1 MTVHHA
7 QRWGAFGEVGTSIE
21 MHPDERP
28 FLRAVSQAHLR
39 TGLPI
44 FTHTEHDGCA
54 SCALTQLDLF
64 EAQGVDP
71 RHLCIGHLSDITQ
84 EDDPDSRTHQEIARR
99 GAFLGF
105 DTVGRALAFAPP
117 ATGRMGKLP
126 PSFPDIPEAEKVRR
140 VVSIVDAGYEDQC
153 TTVFRFLERGRPQVQ
168 LGERVLNDPCA
179 VHAQA
184 TTRGARRGDA
194 PEDPDRQSSPIP
206 FVCADVILGL
216 T

>member
-1 MTVHHA
+1 
-7 QRWGAFGEVGTSIE
+7 

-140 VVSIVDAGYEDQC
+140 VVSIVDAGYEDQVLLSC
-153 TTVFRFLERGRPQVQ
+153 DFSSGVDLRSNWGNGFSTTLVQFVPKLRHAGLDEATLQKILIDNPRRFLSFVP
-168 LGERVLNDPCA
+168 
-179 VHAQA
+179 
-184 TTRGARRGDA
+184 T
-194 PEDPDRQSSPIP
+194 SSS
-206 FVCADVILGL
+206 V
-216 T
+216 